1 MGYRRKEMVSKEQG
15 TRSKEEGRR
24 IKEQGVR
31 SRELRAGRGGKFSGW
46 FGPSWVRVLA
56 FVLVFVLIN
65 IIAQKVYFRFDFTK
79 EKRYTLTDRTKEIL
93 VKAKKDITIT
103 VFLGGEMPSA
113 FKRLKSATEDL
124 LADYKSYAKAN
135 VKLIYIDP
143 ISGLGADE
151 QNKVLGDLD
160 EIGIKPVAVT
170 IKSDAGLT
178 QKIIFPMALVE
189 IDGKPMAVNL
199 LQKSGG
205 PATNYEENITNSI
218 QNLEYTFSSAI
229 KTLLSGQNPRLGI
242 TEGMGEPSNLE
253 LYDAITSLSQRYYV
267 GRVDLKLINKEGLDS
282 LKLLFVASPKAPFT
296 EAEKYK
302 LNYFVMKGGRL
313 VWLIDQV
320 QASLDDMRNGAG
332 RLAQNSQLNINDM
345 LFEYGVRVNYN
356 LVADVNASMIPIS
369 SGPLGQGQIQLVPWL
384 YYPVLIPDSSHN
396 VVKNIDGI
404 RTEFASTLDTI
415 AVPNVRKTVILHTSP
430 YYKVYNT
437 PKMMSLQLLNEEPIS
452 QDYHPSQAMGVLL
465 EGNFKSVFL
474 NRPVPEG
481 ITEVYDVPAKSK
493 TTKMI
498 VIGDGNIFTNQ
509 VSKTDNM
516 PFPLG
521 FDRYSKQNYGNKAL
535 LLNIADYFT
544 DDQHLIALRNK
555 EIKERLLDKM
565 LLRTEKT
572 KWQVINAI
580 FPLFLLIL
588 FATFQHYYRKH
599 KYTK

>member
-1 MGYRRKEMVSKEQG
+1 MKEQEARNKEQG
-15 TRSKEEGRR
+15 LKV
-24 IKEQGVR
+24 KEQF
-31 SRELRAGRGGKFSGW
+31 SRRFWTRLS
-46 FGPSWVRVLA
+46 V

-65 IIAQKVYFRFDFTK
+65 ILAQKVYFRFDFTK
-79 EKRYTLTDRTKEIL
+79 EKRYTLTSRTKEIL
-93 VKAKKDITIT
+93 SEAKKDITIT

-124 LADYKSYAKAN
+124 LVDYKSYAKTN

-143 ISGLGADE
+143 ISGLEADE
-151 QNKVLGDLD
+151 QNKVLSDLD
-160 EIGIKPVAVT
+160 EIGIKPVAVN
-170 IKSDAGLT
+170 IKSNAGLT
-178 QKIIFPMALVE
+178 QKIIFPMALVD
-189 IDGKPMAVNL
+189 IDGKPMPVSL
-199 LQKSGG
+199 LQKTGG

-229 KTLLSGQNPRLGI
+229 QTLLTGQNPRIGF

-253 LYDAITSLSQRYYV
+253 LYDAITSLGQRFNV

-282 LKLLFVASPKAPFT
+282 LQLLFITNPKQAFT

-302 LNYFVMKGGRL
+302 INYFVMKGGRV

-320 QASLDDMRNGAG
+320 RASLDDMRSGKPS
-332 RLAQNSQLNINDM
+332 LAANSALNIDDM

-356 LVADVNASMIPIS
+356 LIADANSSLIPVT
-369 SGPLGQGQIQLVPWL
+369 SGALGQGQIQLVPWL
-384 YYPVLIPDSSHN
+384 YYPVLLPDSLHN

-415 AVPNVRKTVILHTSP
+415 GVRNVHKTVILSTSP
-430 YYKVYNT
+430 YHKVYDT
-437 PKMMSLQLLNEEPIS
+437 PKIMSLALLDEQPDPEQFNHAP
-452 QDYHPSQAMGVLL
+452 QPVGVLL
-465 EGNFKSVFL
+465 EGSFKSVFL
-474 NRPVPEG
+474 NRPVPDG
-481 ITEVYDVPAKSK
+481 ITEVYNLPAKSK
-493 TTKMI
+493 ATKMI
-498 VIGDGNIFTNQ
+498 VIGDGNVFTNQ
-509 VSKTDNM
+509 VSTSDNM

-544 DDQHLIALRNK
+544 DDHNLIALRNK
-555 EIKERLLDKM
+555 EIKVRLLDKM
-565 LLRTEKT
+565 ILRTEKT

-588 FATFQHYYRKH
+588 FATFQHYYRKR

>member
-1 MGYRRKEMVSKEQG
+1 MVGK
-15 TRSKEEGRR
+15 
-24 IKEQGVR
+24 
-31 SRELRAGRGGKFSGW
+31 RALF
-46 FGPSWVRVLA
+46 FIVL
-56 FVLVFVLIN
+56 LILLN
-65 IIAQKVYFRFDFTK
+65 VVSHYLYWRFDFTK
-79 EKRYTLTDRTKEIL
+79 EKRYTLTQRTKEIL
-93 VKAKKDITIT
+93 SEAKKEITIT
-103 VFLGGEMPSA
+103 VFLDGEMPSA

-124 LADYKSYAKAN
+124 LVDYKSYAKTN

-151 QNKVLGDLD
+151 QNKVLSDLD
-160 EIGIKPVAVT
+160 EIGIKPVAVN

-189 IDGKPMAVNL
+189 VDGKPMPVNL

-229 KTLLSGQNPRLGI
+229 QTLLTGQNPRIGF

-253 LYDAITSLSQRYYV
+253 LYDAITSLSQRFYV

-282 LKLLFVASPKAPFT
+282 LKLLFIDNPKEAFT

-302 LNYFVMKGGRL
+302 INYFVMKGGKV
-313 VWLIDQV
+313 VWLVDQV
-320 QASLDDMRNGAG
+320 RVSLDDMQSGKPS
-332 RLAQNSQLNINDM
+332 LAANSTLNIDDM

-356 LVADVNASMIPIS
+356 LIADANSSLIPVA

-384 YYPVLIPDSSHN
+384 YYPVLMPDSVHN

-404 RTEFASTLDTI
+404 RTEFASTIDTI
-415 AVPNVRKTVILHTSP
+415 AVPNVHKTVILRTSS
-430 YYKVYNT
+430 YHKVYET
-437 PKMMSLQLLNEEPIS
+437 PKMMSLELLNDQPDPQEF
-452 QDYHPSQAMGVLL
+452 YHAPKPVGVLL
-465 EGNFKSVFL
+465 EGSFKSVFL

-481 ITEVYDVPAKSK
+481 ITEVYDVPVKSK
-493 TTKMI
+493 ATKMI
-498 VIGDGNIFTNQ
+498 VIGDGNLFTNQ
-509 VSKTDNM
+509 VSKSDKM

-544 DDQHLIALRNK
+544 DDHHLIALRNK
-555 EIKERLLDKM
+555 EIKVRLLNKM
-565 LLRTEKT
+565 LLRSEKT
-572 KWQVINAI
+572 KWQVFNAI

>member
-1 MGYRRKEMVSKEQG
+1 MVGKEQG
-15 TRSKEEGRR
+15 LR
-24 IKEQGVR
+24 IKEQGTKSKEQGAR
-31 SRELRAGRGGKFSGW
+31 SKGKL
-46 FGPSWVRVLA
+46 PSWLRP
-56 FVLVFVLIN
+56 FWIRILVFVMVMVLIN
-65 IIAQKVYFRFDFTK
+65 FLAQKVYWRFDFTK
-79 EKRYTLTDRTKEIL
+79 EKRYTLTERTKEIL
-93 VKAKKDITIT
+93 KDARKEITIT

-113 FKRLKSATEDL
+113 FKRLKSATEDM

-151 QNKVLGDLD
+151 QNKVLSDLD
-160 EIGIKPVAVT
+160 EIGIKPVAVN

-189 IDGKPMAVNL
+189 IDGKPMPVNL

-218 QNLEYTFSSAI
+218 QNLEYSFSSAI
-229 KTLLSGQNPRLGI
+229 QTLLSGQNPRIGF
-242 TEGMGEPSNLE
+242 TEGKGEPSNLE
-253 LYDAITSLSQRYYV
+253 LYDAITSLSQRFYL
-267 GRVDLKLINKEGLDS
+267 GRVNLKLINKEGLDS
-282 LKLLFVASPKAPFT
+282 LKLLFIDNPKEAFT

-302 LNYFVMKGGRL
+302 INYFVMKGGRV

-320 QASLDDMRNGAG
+320 QAKLEDMRSGKPS
-332 RLAQNSQLNINDM
+332 LATNSVLNINDM
-345 LFEYGVRVNYN
+345 LFEYGVRINYN
-356 LVADVNASMIPIS
+356 VIEDINSSLIPVA

-384 YYPVLIPDSSHN
+384 YYPVLTPDSLHN

-404 RTEFASTLDTI
+404 RTEFASTIDTI
-415 AVPNVRKTVILHTSP
+415 AVPNVHKTVILRTSP
-430 YYKVYNT
+430 YHKVYDT
-437 PKMMSLQLLNEEPIS
+437 PKMMSLQFLD
-452 QDYHPSQAMGVLL
+452 QQAIPQEFNHAPKPVGVLL

-474 NRPVPEG
+474 NRPVPDG
-481 ITEVYDVPAKSK
+481 ITEHYDVPVKSK
-493 TTKMI
+493 DTKMI
-498 VIGDGNIFTNQ
+498 VIGDGNVFTNQ
-509 VSKTDNM
+509 VSKSDNT

-544 DDQHLIALRNK
+544 NDHHLIALRNK
-555 EIKERLLDKM
+555 EIKVRLLDKM
-565 LLRTEKT
+565 LLQTEKT

>member
-1 MGYRRKEMVSKEQG
+1 MDNRREEMVSKEQG
-15 TRSKEEGRR
+15 TKSKD
-24 IKEQGVR
+24 
-31 SRELRAGRGGKFSGW
+31 KFSA
-46 FGPSWVRVLA
+46 SWIRVLA
-56 FVLVFVLIN
+56 FLMVLILIN
-65 IIAQKVYFRFDFTK
+65 IIAQKAYLRFDFTK
-79 EKRYTLTDRTKEIL
+79 EKRYTLTSRTKEIL
-93 VKAKKDITIT
+93 SDAKKDITIT
-103 VFLGGEMPSA
+103 VFLGGEMPAA
-113 FKRLKSATEDL
+113 FKRLKTATEDL
-124 LADYKSYAKAN
+124 LADYKRYAKSD
-135 VKLIYIDP
+135 VKLVYIDP

-151 QNKVLGDLD
+151 QNKVLSDLD

-229 KTLLSGQNPRLGI
+229 NTLLTGQNPRIGI
-242 TEGMGEPSNLE
+242 TEGKGEPSNLE
-253 LYDAITSLSQRYYV
+253 LYDAITSLGQRYNV
-267 GRVDLKLINKEGLDS
+267 GRVDLKLIKKEGLDS
-282 LKLLFVASPKAPFT
+282 LKLLFIDNPKQAFT

-302 LNYFVMKGGRL
+302 INYFVMKGGRV

-320 QASLDDMRNGAG
+320 QLSLDDMRSGAE
-332 RLAQNSQLNINDM
+332 RLAQNSQLNIDDM
-345 LFEYGVRVNYN
+345 LFEYGIRVNYN
-356 LVADVNASMIPIS
+356 LIADVNSSMIPIS

-384 YYPVLIPDSSHN
+384 YYPVLLPDSLHN

-437 PKMMSLQLLNEEPIS
+437 PKMMSLQLLNDEPIS
-452 QDYHPSQAMGVLL
+452 QDYHASQPMGVLL
-465 EGNFKSVFL
+465 EGSFKSVFL

-481 ITEVYDVPAKSK
+481 ITEAYPLPAKSK
-493 TTKMI
+493 ATKMI

-544 DDQHLIALRNK
+544 DDHHLIALRNK

-565 LLRTEKT
+565 LLRAEKT